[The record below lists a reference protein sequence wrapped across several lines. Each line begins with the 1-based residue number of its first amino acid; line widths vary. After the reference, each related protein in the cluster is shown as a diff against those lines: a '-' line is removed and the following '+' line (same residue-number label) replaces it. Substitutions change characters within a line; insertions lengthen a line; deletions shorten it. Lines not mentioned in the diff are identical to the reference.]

1 MSTIFIPTKLG
12 VVIMDHHVM
21 VRFNLFGKIRTNQ
34 GTRKIN
40 VTVNVKGKTHH
51 LHRYIKQVKSK
62 KLIVD
67 HRNGNRLDCRDSN
80 LRITTILHN
89 NKNLANIKR
98 KNGLPRGVSPYGKRF
113 LAKIHCEFVLYN
125 LGIWDDVEGAE
136 LAYIDA
142 HNFLFH
148 KHSRHNDVPAIHS

>member
-1 MSTIFIPTKLG
+1 
-12 VVIMDHHVM
+12 MDHHVM
-21 VRFNLFGKIRTNQ
+21 VRFNLWGKIRTNQ

-40 VTVNVKGKTHH
+40 VTVTIDRKTHH
-51 LHRYIKQVKSK
+51 LHRYIKGVKSK

-67 HRNGNRLDCRDSN
+67 HRNGNRLDCRDQN

-98 KNGLPRGVSPYGKRF
+98 KNGLPRGVVQVSKNRF
-113 LAKIHCEFVLYN
+113 ASKITCEYVTYN
-125 LGIWDDVEGAE
+125 LGTFDDVEGAE
-136 LAYIDA
+136 LVYIDA

-148 KHSRHNDVPAIHS
+148 EHSRHNKGM